1 MFLKILQYMKGY
13 IRIRITGYSAERFL
27 NACRHKRI
35 YIWGLQNTSGSYE
48 MNITIKGFRQLK
60 PIIRKTGTK
69 VVIVKKSGL
78 PFLLHKY
85 RRRRLFF
92 GGAFFCIVLIYAMS
106 RFIWGID
113 ITGNTT
119 HTDEEL
125 LKFLDSKEIQNGM
138 IKAEVDC
145 PRIVKDIRKE
155 YNDIVWVSA
164 SVHGTKL
171 YVQIKENEDSMDVL
185 NSDGENEM
193 NAESMDEEEERSNVT
208 PVDIIADR
216 NCKITDM
223 VVRKG
228 VAQVKVGDEVKKGTV
243 LVSGQVPVN
252 NDAKEVTGYRYQES
266 DADITAEAALD
277 YEDSNKHAYEVKK
290 KLYGPKGEKS
300 EKKES
305 YLILGNYRFHLGRTK
320 NRYEHFE
327 VYETQK
333 QVCLFENFYLPV
345 IYGSR
350 TIVPYT
356 PVTKK
361 YTEKE
366 QQQIL
371 TERFYRNLEA
381 LEKKGVEIL
390 ENNVKIYTGSESSK
404 AQGTLTV
411 RMPVGEKKPSELLEV
426 PENKE
431 ETQQGE
437 KPDGNDG
444 SDN

>member
-1 MFLKILQYMKGY
+1 MFLRILQYIKGY
-13 IRIRITGYSAERFL
+13 IRIRVTGYSAERFL
-27 NACRHKRI
+27 NACRHKKI
-35 YIWGLQNTSGSYE
+35 YIWELQNISGSYE

-69 VVIVKKSGL
+69 VVVVKKSGL

-92 GGAFFCIVLIYAMS
+92 GGAFFCIILIYTMS

-113 ITGNTT
+113 IAGNIT

-138 IKAEVDC
+138 VKSRVDC
-145 PRIVKDIRKE
+145 TRIVKDIRKE

-164 SVHGTKL
+164 SIHGTKL
-171 YVQIKENEDSMDVL
+171 YVQIKENEDSMDIL
-185 NSDGENEM
+185 NGDGEKEVDS
-193 NAESMDEEEERSNVT
+193 EKERSDVT
-208 PVDIIADR
+208 PMDIVADR

-266 DADITAEAALD
+266 DADITAEVALN
-277 YEDSNKHAYEVKK
+277 YEDSNNHTYEVKK
-290 KLYGPKGEKS
+290 KFYGPKGEKI

-305 YLILGNYRFHLGRTK
+305 YLVLGSYRFHLGKTK
-320 NRYEHFE
+320 NHYEHFE
-327 VYETQK
+327 VYEAQK
-333 QVCLFENFYLPV
+333 QVHLSDNFYLPV

-356 PVTKK
+356 PIMKR

-366 QQQIL
+366 EQQIL
-371 TERFYRNLEA
+371 TERFYRNLDG

-390 ENNVKIYTGSESSK
+390 ENNVKIYTGSDSSK
-404 AQGTLTV
+404 AQGTLVV
-411 RMPVGEKKPSELLEV
+411 RMPVGEKKPSELLDI

-437 KPDGNDG
+437 KSDGNDG
-444 SDN
+444 SGN